1 MFAAIC
7 CNQLKKQNPNP
18 DKDNDKVSSIGKY
31 HNNLFLKILLSAR
44 KTQIFSNLLQH
55 FWSKHIDVTL

>member
-7 CNQLKKQNPNP
+7 CNQLKNQNPDP
-18 DKDNDKVSSIGKY
+18 DKDKVSSIGKY
-31 HNNLFLKILLSAR
+31 HNNLFLKILLSAK
-44 KTQIFSNLLQH
+44 KTHIFSNLLQH

>member
-7 CNQLKKQNPNP
+7 CNQLKKQNPDP

-31 HNNLFLKILLSAR
+31 HNNLFLKILLFAK
-44 KTQIFSNLLQH
+44 KTSYF
-55 FWSKHIDVTL
+55 